1 VVATGRVA
9 VVGGSLGGL
18 TSALLLRDAGFDVTI
33 YERSGAELEQRGAG
47 IGFLPDAS
55 RYLSERA
62 GVDLDDISISTDYI
76 RYFNRDGSIAH
87 DIEHRYRLSSWNT
100 VYRALRSR
108 SLSSWT
114 RDRRPHRAR

>member
-1 VVATGRVA
+1 VVTTGRVA

-62 GVDLDDISISTDYI
+62 GVDLDDISISTDHI
-76 RYFNRDGSIAH
+76 RYFNRDGTIEH
-87 DIEHRYRLSSWNT
+87 DIEHSSRLSYSDASDPIAT
-100 VYRALRSR
+100 FLDGRS
-108 SLSSWT
+108 SAGPST
-114 RDRRPHRAR
+114 PIP